1 MRPGHLRCRRNCC
14 APATTEAPGR
24 PTLLPTMDLPSQLT
38 LIALLLLVA
47 GVIWWVVFWPGVR
60 RRRITSQPF
69 PDSWV
74 TLLRNRLPFYD
85 ELTDDQ
91 RQRLIERIKL
101 FLADK
106 HFEGCAGQIVDDDMR
121 IVIAAQA
128 CLLVLNEDGIPFPE
142 LRSVLVY
149 PATFVTN
156 REQRNEFGLVS
167 EHHTMLA
174 GESWSNGRVVL
185 AWDQVAQ
192 GVANLHDGNN
202 VVFHEFAHQLD
213 SESGATNGA
222 PVLGKRGDNAT
233 WASVFSR
240 EFQEL
245 EHQALH
251 REPSMMDIY
260 GATNPAEFFAVATET
275 FLERPRE
282 MASKHPELYQQLAR
296 FYGLDPQHW
305 Y

>member
-1 MRPGHLRCRRNCC
+1 
-14 APATTEAPGR
+14 
-24 PTLLPTMDLPSQLT
+24 MDTVSIVT
-38 LIALLLLVA
+38 LIALGLIVLAVCWYVLL
-47 GVIWWVVFWPGVR
+47 WPGQR
-60 RRRITSQPF
+60 RRRLLARPF
-69 PDSWV
+69 PAHWLP
-74 TLLRNRLPFYD
+74 LLQERLAFYP
-85 ELTDDQ
+85 ELTDTQ
-91 RQRLIERIKL
+91 RQRLADHIKL

-106 HFEGCAGQIVDDDMR
+106 HFEGCAGQEINDEIR
-121 IVIAAQA
+121 LVIAAQA
-128 CLLVLNEDGIPFPE
+128 CLLVLNEKGTPYPE

-149 PATFVTN
+149 PATFVTAH
-156 REQRNEFGLVS
+156 EQPDEFGLVS
-167 EHHTMLA
+167 QHHTMLA

-192 GVANLHDGNN
+192 GVANLHDGYN

-213 SESGATNGA
+213 SESGSTNGA
-222 PVLGKRGDNAT
+222 PVLGKRGDYSS
-233 WASVFSR
+233 WAKVFSR

-245 EHQALH
+245 QHQAMH

-282 MASKHPELYQQLAR
+282 MASEHPALYQQLAR
-296 FYGLDPQHW
+296 FYELDPQHW